1 MYKEIS
7 QLKKCTIKE
16 KQNDDLYTKVESSD
30 RIDFEKNQHAYK
42 ESVQRLKQEG
52 IRDIVLLLWLT

>member
-7 QLKKCTIKE
+7 QLKKCTDKE
-16 KQNDDLYTKVESSD
+16 KQKDGICTKVESSD

-52 IRDIVLLLWLT
+52 IREIVLHLWLT